1 MNAVWQKIVA
11 DLTRRRAI
19 SILITITI
27 LVASALL
34 TLALSTLMNLGGPY
48 DKLFTELDS
57 AHLWLNFKPGLVNSA
72 DIQRIEFLPGV
83 IASTGRQYNY
93 VTKIRYGGE
102 RLMVSLRVEPMEQPV
117 VHRLLLTDGRY
128 LSPDANEILVERF
141 LVENYKVSVGD
152 TFIVTDSTG
161 KEISLPVV
169 GIAYDPMY
177 DTYRSNQPPYV
188 FVSEE
193 TLQKLFPNKDTWD
206 ASLGLRLADPQAVD
220 VVIAEIESMRSTDF
234 IASHTDWRDAKESS
248 IFRAQLAF
256 VFLTAFSLFAI
267 FATVLIVVSVVSST
281 VLSQIRQ
288 IGVLKAIGFT
298 GAQVSLLYVGQ
309 YTVLSVLGTSLGF
322 ILGLTLAPLPLQ
334 TVTASLGTSF
344 RPPFSPLLMALVFL
358 IIPGVTMLAAA
369 LAARRGARANI
380 IRAIAVGAEAPARK
394 TFWGAR
400 LAEKLGAPV
409 SLTLGLN
416 DAFVRP
422 LRALLTGLN
431 LTLGVMGIV
440 FGLALSH
447 TLQTYREDPALLG
460 IVYDASVGRQQ
471 STDSRVQRLLGQ
483 APGVDAFYGEKQL
496 QVQTRSGKT
505 FTLRAVE
512 GDLSAFPFHISEGR
526 FFQPDP
532 SASLRTGTNEAIV
545 GRGLLDWLGLQVG
558 DPLTL
563 TLENEPRHEETWT
576 IVGVYP
582 EPADAGQRMMVSLP
596 SVSGLDRH
604 AAPDM
609 YYLKLSPGADTAKL
623 RAYLEPNKDSDL
635 SLTLVEDAIP
645 STVVYLQLAV
655 FMLAG
660 ILIGIAVVNVFIT
673 SLLATQ
679 EKLRVVGILKTV
691 GMTPAQVVTM
701 INTAAGILGLLSV
714 LIGVPVGLA
723 LTGGMLTALSNVYG
737 FGQVSVSFDWWAGA
751 LLLPLILVVSLMG
764 SYIPA
769 RWAAR
774 LPIVRVLREE

>member
-11 DLTRRRAI
+11 DLFRRRAV
-19 SILITITI
+19 SILIAITI

-48 DKLFTELDS
+48 DKLFAELNS
-57 AHLWLNFKPGLVNSA
+57 AHLWLNFKPGLVNST
-72 DIQRIEFLPGV
+72 DIQRIEALPGV
-83 IASTGRQYNY
+83 TASTGRQYSY
-93 VTKIRYGGE
+93 VTRLRYDNE
-102 RLMVSLRVEPMEQPV
+102 RLTVSLRVIPMEQPA
-117 VHRLLLTDGRY
+117 VHRLLMADGRY
-128 LSPDANEILVERF
+128 LSSSANEVLVERF

-152 TFIVTDSTG
+152 TFTVTDSTG

-177 DTYRSNQPPYV
+177 DTYRSSQPPYI

-193 TLQKLFPNKDTWD
+193 ALQKLFPDKEAWDT
-206 ASLGLRLADPQAVD
+206 SLGLRLADPQSVDAVL
-220 VVIAEIESMRSTDF
+220 AEIESMRSTKF
-234 IASHTDWRDAKESS
+234 IASYTDWRDAKESS

-256 VFLTAFSLFAI
+256 IFLTAFSLFAI

-298 GAQVSLLYVGQ
+298 GAQVSFLYIGQ
-309 YTVLSVLGTSLGF
+309 YAVLSLLGTALGF
-322 ILGLTLAPLPLQ
+322 TLGLALAPLPLE
-334 TVTASLGTSF
+334 TVTASLGTRF

-358 IIPGVTMLAAA
+358 VVPGVTMLAAA

-380 IRAIAVGAEAPARK
+380 IRAIAVGAEAPTRK

-422 LRALLTGLN
+422 LRSLLTGLN
-431 LTLGVMGIV
+431 LTLGVIGIV

-447 TLQTYREDPALLG
+447 TLQTYRENPALLG
-460 IVYDASVGRQQ
+460 VVYDASVSRQQ
-471 STDSRVQRLLGQ
+471 STDNHAQRVLSQ
-483 APGVDAFYGEKQL
+483 APGVEAFYGEEQL
-496 QVQTRSGKT
+496 QVQTRSGNA

-512 GDLSAFPFHISEGR
+512 GDLSAFPFHISEGC
-526 FFQPDP
+526 FFQPN
-532 SASLRTGTNEAIV
+532 TNEAIV
-545 GRGLLDWLGLQVG
+545 GRGLLDWLGLKVG
-558 DPLTL
+558 DTLTL
-563 TLENEPRHEETWT
+563 TLKNESRHAVTWT

-582 EPADAGQRMMVSLP
+582 EPADAGQRMMVNLS
-596 SVSGLDRH
+596 SVSELDRH

-609 YYLKLSPGADTAKL
+609 YYLKLVPGADTAKL

-691 GMTPAQVVTM
+691 GMTPTQVVAM

-774 LPIVRVLREE
+774 LAIVRVLREE

>member
-1 MNAVWQKIVA
+1 MSAVWQKIFA
-11 DLTRRRAI
+11 DLLRRRAI
-19 SILITITI
+19 SILIIITI

-48 DKLFTELDS
+48 DKLFAELNS
-57 AHLWLNFKPGLVNSA
+57 AHLWLHFKPNSIGSS
-72 DIQRIEFLPGV
+72 DVRRIESLSGV
-83 IASTGRQYNY
+83 IASTGRQYSY
-93 VTKIRYGGE
+93 ISQIRYGDE
-102 RLMVSLRVEPMEQPV
+102 RLTVSLRVEPFEQPK
-117 VHRLLLTDGRY
+117 VHRLLLTDGHC
-128 LSPDANEILVERF
+128 LSPGADEILVERF
-141 LVENYKVSVGD
+141 LVENYKISIGD
-152 TFIVTDSTG
+152 VLVVTDSTG
-161 KEISLPVV
+161 REIPLPVV
-169 GIAYDPMY
+169 GIVYDPMY
-177 DTYRSNQPPYV
+177 DTYRSNQPPYI

-193 TLQKLFPNKDTWD
+193 TLQHIFSNKETWD
-206 ASLGLRLADPQAVD
+206 SSLGLRLSEPESVD
-220 VVIAEIESMRSTDF
+220 DILAEIESMRGTEF

-288 IGVLKAIGFT
+288 IGVLKAVGFT
-298 GAQVSLLYVGQ
+298 GRQVSYLYIGQ
-309 YTVLSVLGTSLGF
+309 YAVLSLLGTSLGF
-322 ILGLTLAPLPLQ
+322 MFGLVLAPLPLQ
-334 TVTASLGTSF
+334 TVTASLGISF
-344 RPPFSPLLMALVFL
+344 NPPFSPLLMLLVFF

-380 IRAIAVGAEAPARK
+380 IRAIAVGAEAPTRK

-400 LAEKLGAPV
+400 LAEKLGAPI

-422 LRALLTGLN
+422 LRAMLTGLN

-440 FGLALSH
+440 FGLALSN
-447 TLQTYREDPALLG
+447 TLQTYRENPALLG
-460 IVYDASVGRQQ
+460 IVYDASVSRQQ
-471 STDSRVQRLLGQ
+471 STDSRTQRILDQ
-483 APGVDAFYGEKQL
+483 AQGVDAFYGEKQL

-526 FFQPDP
+526 FFQSD
-532 SASLRTGTNEAIV
+532 SNEAVV
-545 GRGLLDWLGLQVG
+545 GRGLVDWLGLQIG
-558 DPLTL
+558 DTLML
-563 TLENEPRHEETWT
+563 TLEDEPRQEVTWT

-582 EPADAGQRMMVSLP
+582 EPADAGQRMMVSL
-596 SVSGLDRH
+596 SSASGLDRH

-609 YYLKLSPGADTAKL
+609 YYLKLSPGADIAKL

-635 SLTLVEDAIP
+635 TLTMVEDAIP
-645 STVVYLQLAV
+645 SSVVYLQLAV
-655 FMLAG
+655 FMLGG
-660 ILIGIAVVNVFIT
+660 ILIGIAMVNVFIT

-691 GMTPAQVVTM
+691 GMVPVQVVAM
-701 INTAAGILGLLSV
+701 INTAAGILGFLSV
-714 LIGVPVGLA
+714 LIGVPVGLV
-723 LTGGMLTALSNVYG
+723 LTGGMLTMLSTVYG

-751 LLLPLILVVSLMG
+751 LLLPVILVVSLMG

-774 LPIVRVLREE
+774 MAIVRVLREE

>member
-1 MNAVWQKIVA
+1 MDAVWQKIFA
-11 DLTRRRAI
+11 DLLRRRTI

-48 DKLFTELDS
+48 DKLFAELNS
-57 AHLWLNFKPGLVNSA
+57 AHLWLHFKPDLVGST
-72 DIQRIEFLPGV
+72 DIHRIESLPDV
-83 IASTGRQYNY
+83 IASTGRQYSY
-93 VTKIRYGGE
+93 STQIRSGSE
-102 RLMVSLRVEPMEQPV
+102 RLTVSLRVIPEDQPV
-117 VHRLLLTDGRY
+117 IHRLLLTDGCY
-128 LSPDANEILVERF
+128 LTPGADEALVEKYPSDTF
-141 LVENYKVSVGD
+141 KIPVGD
-152 TFIVTDSTG
+152 TIIITDSTG
-161 KEISLPVV
+161 KEISLSVV

-177 DTYRSNQPPYV
+177 DTYRSSQPPYI
-188 FVSEE
+188 FISEAN
-193 TLQKLFPNKDTWD
+193 LRKLFPNKETWNT
-206 ASLGLRLADPQAVD
+206 SLGLHLADPQSVD
-220 VVIAEIESMRSTDF
+220 TVLAEIESMRSTEYID
-234 IASHTDWRDAKESS
+234 SHTDWRDAKESS

-256 VFLTAFSLFAI
+256 IFLTAFSLFAI

-298 GAQVSLLYVGQ
+298 GRQVSYLYIGQ
-309 YTVLSVLGTSLGF
+309 YAVLSFSGTALGF
-322 ILGLTLAPLPLQ
+322 MLGLALAPLPLQ

-344 RPPFSPLLMALVFL
+344 RPPFSPLLMVLVFL
-358 IIPGVTMLAAA
+358 IIPSVTMLAAA
-369 LAARRGARANI
+369 LAASRGARANI

-422 LRALLTGLN
+422 LRTLLTGLN

-440 FGLALSH
+440 FGLALSN
-447 TLQTYREDPALLG
+447 TLQIYRENPALLG
-460 IVYDASVGRQQ
+460 IVYNASVSRQQ
-471 STDSRVQRLLGQ
+471 STDSRAQRIIGQ

-505 FTLRAVE
+505 FTLRADE

-526 FFQPDP
+526 FFQSD
-532 SASLRTGTNEAIV
+532 TNEAVV
-545 GRGLLDWLGLQVG
+545 GRGLLEWLGLQVG
-558 DPLTL
+558 DTL
-563 TLENEPRHEETWT
+563 TLALEDEPRHEVMWT

-582 EPADAGQRMMVSLP
+582 EPADAGQRMMVSL
-596 SVSGLDRH
+596 SSAAGLDRH

-609 YYLKLSPGADTAKL
+609 YYLKLSPGADIARL

-635 SLTLVEDAIP
+635 TLTMVEDAIP
-645 STVVYLQLAV
+645 SSVVYLQLAV
-655 FMLAG
+655 FMLGG

-691 GMTPAQVVTM
+691 GMVPAQVVTM
-701 INTAAGILGLLSV
+701 INTAAGILGMLSV
-714 LIGVPVGLA
+714 LIGVPVGLT

-737 FGQVSVSFDWWAGA
+737 FGQVSVSFDWWVGV
-751 LLLPLILVVSLMG
+751 LLLPVILVVSLMG
-764 SYIPA
+764 SCIPA

-774 LPIVRVLREE
+774 MAIVRVLREE

>member
-1 MNAVWQKIVA
+1 MSAVWQKIVA
-11 DLTRRRAI
+11 DLFRRRAI
-19 SILITITI
+19 SVLITITI
-27 LVASALL
+27 LVASVLL
-34 TLALSTLMNLGGPY
+34 TLAISTLMNLGGPY
-48 DKLFTELDS
+48 DKLFAELNS
-57 AHLWLNFKPGLVNSA
+57 AHLWLHFKPESIGMA
-72 DIQRIEFLPGV
+72 DIRRIELLPGV
-83 IASTGRQYNY
+83 TASTGRQYSY
-93 VTKIRYGGE
+93 VTQVRYGDE
-102 RLMVSLRVEPMEQPV
+102 RLTISLRGVPIEQPL
-117 VHRLLLTDGRY
+117 VHRLLLTNGSY
-128 LSPDANEILVERF
+128 LSPGADGVLVERF
-141 LVENYKVSVGD
+141 LVENYKISVGD
-152 TFIVTDSTG
+152 VLIVSDLTG
-161 KEISLPVV
+161 KETSLPVI
-169 GIAYDPMY
+169 GIVYDPMY

-188 FVSEE
+188 FINEA
-193 TLQKLFPNKDTWD
+193 TLQHLFPNKETWD
-206 ASLGLRLADPQAVD
+206 TSLGIRLSDSQSVD
-220 VVIAEIESMRSTDF
+220 TILAEIESMHSTEF
-234 IASHTDWRDAKESS
+234 ITSHTDWRDAKESS

-256 VFLTAFSLFAI
+256 IFLTAFSLFAI

-298 GAQVSLLYVGQ
+298 GRQVSYLYIGQ
-309 YTVLSVLGTSLGF
+309 YAVLSFLGTALGF
-322 ILGLTLAPLPLQ
+322 ALGLALAPLPLQ

-344 RPPFSPLLMALVFL
+344 QPPFSPLLMMLVFL

-369 LAARRGARANI
+369 LAASRGARANI
-380 IRAIAVGAEAPARK
+380 IRAIVVGAEAPTRK

-400 LAEKLGAPV
+400 LAERLGASV

-440 FGLALSH
+440 FGLALSN
-447 TLQTYREDPALLG
+447 TLQTYRENPALLG
-460 IVYDASVGRQQ
+460 IVYDANVSRQQ
-471 STDSRVQRLLGQ
+471 STDSRAQRILDL
-483 APGVDAFYGEKQL
+483 APGVEAFYGEKQL

-512 GDLSAFPFHISEGR
+512 GDLSAFPFHISDGR
-526 FFQPDP
+526 FFQSDM
-532 SASLRTGTNEAIV
+532 NEAIV

-558 DPLTL
+558 DKLTL
-563 TLENEPRHEETWT
+563 TLEDEPRHEVTWT

-582 EPADAGQRMMVSLP
+582 EPADAGQRMMVTLS
-596 SVSGLDRH
+596 SASGLDRH

-609 YYLKLSPGADTAKL
+609 YYLKLSPGADMAKL

-635 SLTLVEDAIP
+635 TLTMVEDAIP
-645 STVVYLQLAV
+645 SSVVYLQLAV
-655 FMLAG
+655 FMLGG
-660 ILIGIAVVNVFIT
+660 ILIGIAAVNVFIT

-691 GMTPAQVVTM
+691 GMVPAQVVTM

-714 LIGVPVGLA
+714 LIGVPVGLV
-723 LTGGMLTALSNVYG
+723 LTGGMLTTLSNVYG

-751 LLLPLILVVSLMG
+751 LLLPVILIVSLMG

-774 LPIVRVLREE
+774 MAIVRVLREE

>member
-19 SILITITI
+19 SVLIAITIF
-27 LVASALL
+27 VASTLL

-48 DKLFTELDS
+48 DKLFTELNS
-57 AHLWLNFKPGLVNSA
+57 AHLWLHFKPGLVGST
-72 DIQRIEFLPGV
+72 DIHRIESLPGV
-83 IASTGRQYNY
+83 TASTGRQYSY
-93 VTKIRYGGE
+93 ITQIRSGGE
-102 RLMVSLRVEPMEQPV
+102 RLTVSLRVIPIGQPA

-128 LSPDANEILVERF
+128 LTPGADEVMVEKYPSDTF
-141 LVENYKVSVGD
+141 KIPVGD
-152 TFIVTDSTG
+152 TITVTDSTG
-161 KEISLPVV
+161 KEIPLPVV

-188 FVSEE
+188 FLSEE
-193 TLQKLFPNKDTWD
+193 TLQKLFPNKEVWDT
-206 ASLGLRLADPQAVD
+206 SLGLRLADPQSVD
-220 VVIAEIESMRSTDF
+220 TILAEIEAMRSTEF

-256 VFLTAFSLFAI
+256 IFLAAFSLFAI

-298 GAQVSLLYVGQ
+298 GAQVSFLYIGQ
-309 YTVLSVLGTSLGF
+309 YAVLSILGTALGF
-322 ILGLTLAPLPLQ
+322 ALGLALAPLPLQ

-380 IRAIAVGAEAPARK
+380 IRAIAIGAEAPTRK

-400 LAEKLGAPV
+400 LAERLGSSVA
-409 SLTLGLN
+409 LTLGLN

-422 LRALLTGLN
+422 LRAMLTGLN

-447 TLQTYREDPALLG
+447 TLQTYRENPALLG
-460 IVYDASVGRQQ
+460 VVYDASVGRQQ
-471 STDSRVQRLLGQ
+471 STDSHARRILSR
-483 APGVDAFYGEKQL
+483 APGVEAFYGEKQL
-496 QVQTRSGKT
+496 QVQTRSGDT
-505 FTLRAVE
+505 FTLRAAE

-526 FFQPDP
+526 FFQPD
-532 SASLRTGTNEAIV
+532 TNEAIV

-558 DPLTL
+558 DTLTL
-563 TLENEPRHEETWT
+563 TLEDEPRHAVTWT

-582 EPADAGQRMMVSLP
+582 EPADAGQRMMVNLS
-596 SVSGLDRH
+596 SASGLDRH
-604 AAPDM
+604 AAPDI
-609 YYLKLSPGADTAKL
+609 YYLKLTPDADTAKL

-635 SLTLVEDAIP
+635 TLTMVEDAIP

-655 FMLAG
+655 FMLGG
-660 ILIGIAVVNVFIT
+660 ILIGIAAVNVFIT

-691 GMTPAQVVTM
+691 GMTPAQVVAM

-737 FGQVSVSFDWWAGA
+737 FGQVSVSFDWWVGA
-751 LLLPLILVVSLMG
+751 LLLPVILIVSLMG

-769 RWAAR
+769 RWAAQ
-774 LPIVRVLREE
+774 LAIVRVLREE